1 MADSPLQPHRSTPA
15 ELRDRLAAE
24 SEGIAFLVLRDGEGR
39 QRIRP
44 LAPGTDRLTIGRGA
58 GSDLRLAWDAQVSR
72 LHAELL
78 RAGDEWT
85 VDDDGLSANGTFVNG
100 ERLRGRR
107 RLADGDVVRIG
118 ATAIAFRAPAGADLE
133 ESTVRVPEAEPPKV
147 SEAQRR
153 VLVALARPY
162 RDGGAF
168 AVPATNQAI
177 AAELYL
183 TVDAVKA
190 HLRAL
195 FDRFGI
201 ADVPQNVKRVRL
213 VELAFH
219 HGVVG
224 ERDFEA

>member
-1 MADSPLQPHRSTPA
+1 
-15 ELRDRLAAE
+15 
-24 SEGIAFLVLRDGEGR
+24 
-39 QRIRP
+39 
-44 LAPGTDRLTIGRGA
+44 
-58 GSDLRLAWDAQVSR
+58 
-72 LHAELL
+72 
-78 RAGDEWT
+78 

-107 RLADGDVVRIG
+107 RLADGDRVRLG
-118 ATAIAFRAPAGADLE
+118 ATTIVFCSPPAQEAERTTIPAID
-133 ESTVRVPEAEPPKV
+133 AEPPRV

-162 RDGGAF
+162 RDGSDF
-168 AVPATNQAI
+168 ATPATNQAI

-190 HLRAL
+190 HLRVL

-201 ADVPQNVKRVRL
+201 ADEAQNRKRAHL
-213 VELAFH
+213 VQLAFH